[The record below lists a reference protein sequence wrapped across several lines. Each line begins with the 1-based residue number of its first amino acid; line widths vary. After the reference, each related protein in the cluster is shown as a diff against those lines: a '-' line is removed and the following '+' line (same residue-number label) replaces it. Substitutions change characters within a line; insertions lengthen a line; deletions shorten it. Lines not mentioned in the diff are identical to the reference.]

1 MLLNAMSRSPEG
13 RCQQSTILKP
23 GIIIYL
29 PQACQGTP
37 LISGRN
43 FLSLIDNVQYIMS
56 ARLIPFRH
64 D

>member
-1 MLLNAMSRSPEG
+1 MAVGMFLKAVSRSPEG
-13 RCQQSTILKP
+13 RCHPFTILKP

-43 FLSLIDNVQYIMS
+43 FLSLFRNVQYIMS
-56 ARLIPFRH
+56 A
-64 D
+64 